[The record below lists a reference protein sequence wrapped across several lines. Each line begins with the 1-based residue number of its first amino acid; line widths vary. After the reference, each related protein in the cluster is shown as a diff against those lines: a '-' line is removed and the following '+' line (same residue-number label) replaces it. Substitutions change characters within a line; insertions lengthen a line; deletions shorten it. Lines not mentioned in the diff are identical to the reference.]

1 MSKRKY
7 YSLDKIKALKCQY
20 SLIFGE
26 RSNGKTY
33 ACLKEILELYK
44 ENGWQG
50 AYIRRW
56 DEDIQAKRMMVLFDG
71 HVKNGTVSKI
81 FKSEWTDVY
90 YYAGKFF
97 LCRYEDGKRISDQ
110 NPFCYCFS
118 LSAME
123 HDKSTSYPSIF
134 TIVFDEFLTRGMYLN
149 NEYVLLMN
157 VLSTIIR
164 DRTGISIY
172 LLGNTVNK
180 YSPYWDEF
188 GISKHIQKMKQGDI
202 EVVKYGESGLRM
214 AIEYADSPNK
224 DGKPS
229 DVYFAFD
236 SPSVKMITQGN
247 WETAMYPHLM
257 RKYKPMDVIFQ
268 YFIVFQDATLHCEV
282 IDDGEVTYTYIH
294 DKTTKIKNPE
304 DDLIF
309 SFDDSPLSNHRRNL
323 TKPIDRLGKKIL
335 DYFVNGVVYYQ
346 NNDIGEVVRNYLL
359 QCRNDSIIK

>member
-7 YSLDKIKALKCQY
+7 YSLDRIKSFNCQY

-33 ACLKEILELYK
+33 ACLNEILMLYK
-44 ENGWQG
+44 EKKWQG

-56 DEDIQAKRMMVLFDG
+56 DEDIVAKRMSVLFDG
-71 HVKNGTVSKI
+71 HVRNGTVTRI
-81 FKSEWTDVY
+81 FKGEWTDVY

-97 LCRYEDGKRISDQ
+97 LCRYEEGKRICDSE
-110 NPFCYCFS
+110 PFCFCFS

-123 HDKSTSYPSIF
+123 HDKGQSHNGIF
-134 TIVFDEFLTRGMYLN
+134 TCVFDEFLTRGMYLT

-164 DRTGISIY
+164 DRIGISIY

-188 GISKHIQKMKQGDI
+188 GISKHITKMKPGDI
-202 EVVKYGESGLRM
+202 EIVQYGDSGLRM
-214 AIEYADSPNK
+214 AIEYADSPSK
-224 DGKPS
+224 EGKPS

-236 SPSVKMITQGN
+236 NPSLKMITNGA

-257 RKYKPMDVIFQ
+257 RKYRPMDVIFQ
-268 YFIVFQDATLHCEV
+268 YFIVFQDATMHCEIV
-282 IDDGEVTYTYIH
+282 DDGEVTYTYIH
-294 DKTTKIKNPE
+294 DKTTEIKHPE
-304 DDLIF
+304 EDLIF
-309 SFDDSPLSNHRRNL
+309 SFDDSPLPNHRRNI

-335 DYFVNGVVYYQ
+335 DYYVNGVVYYQ
-346 NNDIGEVVRNYLL
+346 NNDIGEVVRNYLIT
-359 QCRNDSIIK
+359 CRNDSIIK

>member
-33 ACLKEILELYK
+33 ACLHEILLNYK
-44 ENGWQG
+44 KNGSQG

-81 FKSEWTDVY
+81 FKGEWTDVY
-90 YYAGKFF
+90 YYAGKFY
-97 LCRYEDGKRISDQ
+97 LCRYEDGKRVTDQ
-110 NPFCYCFS
+110 NPFCFCFS

-123 HDKSTSYPSIF
+123 HDKSTSYPG
-134 TIVFDEFLTRGMYLN
+134 IVFCCFDEMLTRGMFLQ
-149 NEYVLLMN
+149 NEFVLLMN

-164 DRTGISIY
+164 DRTNVSIY

-180 YSPYWDEF
+180 YCPYWDEF
-188 GISKHIQKMKQGDI
+188 GIGHVIPKMKPGDI

-224 DGKPS
+224 EGKPS
-229 DVYFAFD
+229 DVFFAFQN
-236 SPSVKMITQGN
+236 PSLQMITNGK
-247 WETAMYPHLM
+247 WETAIYPHLM

-268 YFIVFQDATLHCEV
+268 YFIQFQDATLHCEI

-294 DKTTKIKNPE
+294 DKTTEIKHPE
-304 DDLIF
+304 YDLIF
-309 SFDDSPLSNHRRNL
+309 GFDDSPLSNHRRNL
-323 TKPIDRLGKKIL
+323 AKPFDRLGKKIL
-335 DYFVNGVVYYQ
+335 DYFTTGVVYYQ
-346 NNDIGEVVRNYLL
+346 NNDVGEIVRNYLI